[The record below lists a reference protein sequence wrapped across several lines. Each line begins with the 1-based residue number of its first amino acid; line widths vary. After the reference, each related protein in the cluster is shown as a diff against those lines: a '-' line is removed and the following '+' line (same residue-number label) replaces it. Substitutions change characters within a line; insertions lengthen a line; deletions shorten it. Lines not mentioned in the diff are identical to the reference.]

1 MKKIL
6 VVDDEMAIRQ
16 LITYNLQHAGYQV
29 EEAADGQLALSK
41 AATGE
46 FDFVVLD
53 LMLPKLDG
61 IEVTKRLREQNIEV
75 PILILTAKHEEA
87 DKIIGLELGADDYMT
102 KPFSPRELLARVKAI
117 LRRSESMATTKAT
130 VVYFGDVSWELDRH
144 HLVKNGSDLNLTKK
158 EYELLKFLVANRQ
171 KVVTRDQI
179 MTNVWQTQEAVI
191 SRMVDIQISHL
202 RDKIEPDPKQPQFLL
217 TVRGYGYRLEVS
229 HIEK

>member
-6 VVDDEMAIRQ
+6 VVDDEAAIRQ
-16 LITYNLQHAGYQV
+16 LITYNLQQVGYEV
-29 EEAADGQLALSK
+29 DEAADGQTAMDK
-41 AATGE
+41 AATGK

-61 IEVTKRLREQNIEV
+61 IEVTKRLRKQNIKV

-102 KPFSPRELLARVKAI
+102 KPFNPRELLARIKAI
-117 LRRSESMATTKAT
+117 LRRSESTSEIKVTT
-130 VVYFGDVSWELDRH
+130 VYFDKVSWEVDRH
-144 HLVKNGSDLNLTKK
+144 HLIKDGVDLNLTKK
-158 EYELLKFLVANRQ
+158 EYELLRFLVANRQ
-171 KVVTRDQI
+171 KVVTREQI
-179 MTNVWQTQEAVI
+179 MTNVWQTQEAVV

>member
-117 LRRSESMATTKAT
+117 LRRSESTATAKAT

>member
-117 LRRSESMATTKAT
+117 LRRSESTATTKAT

-191 SRMVDIQISHL
+191 SRMIDIQISHL